1 MMHSGRW
8 VALPERTDGPLA
20 VHPSF
25 VFERPRGNPKA
36 SASHK
41 PQHVPRHFITV
52 AAAMLQEF
60 VKTTLFILASLLPI
74 INPPA
79 VGFIVLSMVP
89 QATEMERAELARNI
103 TLNSVILLTVS
114 LLLGAYV
121 LAFFGISIPVL
132 RVAGGIIVAVAGWKL
147 LQSRGDDAKDRD
159 DVTGGSM
166 TLRMQAFYPL
176 TLPLTVGPGA
186 IAVAIALGT
195 GSPKEGPLP
204 VHVAGVGVALVLLS
218 LCIYLC
224 VRYACRLQRFLG
236 EVGTQVVMRLFAF
249 VIFCIGVQIFWRGL
263 SGLLDSLHGVAALMS

>member
-1 MMHSGRW
+1 
-8 VALPERTDGPLA
+8 
-20 VHPSF
+20 
-25 VFERPRGNPKA
+25 
-36 SASHK
+36 
-41 PQHVPRHFITV
+41 
-52 AAAMLQEF
+52 MLQEF

-79 VGFIVLSMVP
+79 VGFIVLGMVP
-89 QATEMERAELARNI
+89 HATEMERSELARHI
-103 TLNSVILLTVS
+103 TLNSVILLTAS

-147 LQSRGDDAKDRD
+147 LQARDDERQDRD
-159 DVTGGSM
+159 HEDMPGGSM

-176 TLPLTVGPGA
+176 TLPMTVGPGA

-204 VHVAGVGVALVLLS
+204 VHVAGVAVALIVLS
-218 LCIYLC
+218 IAIYLC

-249 VIFCIGVQIFWRGL
+249 VIFCIGVQIFWSGL
-263 SGLLDSLHGVAALMS
+263 SGLLDSLHGAASLMS

>member
-1 MMHSGRW
+1 
-8 VALPERTDGPLA
+8 
-20 VHPSF
+20 
-25 VFERPRGNPKA
+25 
-36 SASHK
+36 
-41 PQHVPRHFITV
+41 
-52 AAAMLQEF
+52 MLQEF

-74 INPPA
+74 INPPV
-79 VGFIVLSMVP
+79 VGFIVLSMAP
-89 QATEMERAELARNI
+89 HATEMERAELARNI
-103 TLNSVILLTVS
+103 TLNSVILLTLS

-147 LQSRGDDAKDRD
+147 LQSRNDDARDREGME
-159 DVTGGSM
+159 GGSM

-204 VHVAGVGVALVLLS
+204 VHVAGVGVALILLS
-218 LCIYLC
+218 LCIYFC

-236 EVGTQVVMRLFAF
+236 DVGTQVVMRLFAF
-249 VIFCIGVQIFWRGL
+249 VIFCIGVQIFWSGV
-263 SGLLDSLHGVAALMS
+263 SGLLDSLHGVASLMS